1 MAKSAK
7 SSLASPEILPA
18 RAKQETAL
26 HVVIETPK
34 GSRNKYKFEP
44 KLRSY
49 ALSNVLPEG
58 MAFPYDFGF
67 IPQTEADDGDPLDV
81 LLLMDAPA
89 FPGCVVE
96 SRLIGVIEGEQT
108 EKGERVRND
117 RLIAVA
123 TRSHQ
128 HSDLRDISQLNS
140 TFVKD
145 IGEFFANYHRLRG
158 SEFKV
163 LAVRGPKSAER
174 LLKRA
179 SRNRRAA

>member
-1 MAKSAK
+1 MRASFNAFSTLSASLAIAPHNIATTVRCSHIVSPVAKSAK

-96 SRLIGVIEGEQT
+96 SRL
-108 EKGERVRND
+108 
-117 RLIAVA
+117 
-123 TRSHQ
+123 
-128 HSDLRDISQLNS
+128 
-140 TFVKD
+140 
-145 IGEFFANYHRLRG
+145 
-158 SEFKV
+158 
-163 LAVRGPKSAER
+163 
-174 LLKRA
+174 
-179 SRNRRAA
+179 